1 MATKRVFSGIQPTG
15 SIHLGNYLGAIK
27 NWAAIQGQYDCIYC
41 VVDYH
46 AITSLYDPKTL
57 RAKSLDLAADLIAC
71 GIDPDRSI
79 LFVQSHVPEH
89 TELCWVFNSVTAY
102 GDLTRMT
109 QFKDK
114 SQRAAE
120 TGDGFIN
127 AGLFNYPILQAADI
141 ALYEAHYVPV
151 GKDQQ
156 QHVELSREI
165 VRKFNAS
172 YGDLLV
178 EPGALLT
185 EGADIRSLADPE
197 CKMSKSYGDKHV
209 VGLMEPEAGIEKKF
223 KRAVTDTGLE
233 EASADMSPGVANL
246 FTILRLTRPES
257 ADRLLAA
264 YRDKSLLYSELK
276 GEVFGAVM
284 DTLAPIRARKAELAN
299 DPGQLAAI
307 LAEGAR
313 KARAIAEQTM
323 DKVRSHVGVGRA

>member
-27 NWAAIQGQYDCIYC
+27 NWAAIQDDYDCIYC

-46 AITSLYDPKTL
+46 AITALHDPKAL
-57 RAKSLDLAADLIAC
+57 REKSLDLAADLIAC

-79 LFVQSHVPEH
+79 LFVQSHVKEH

-141 ALYEAHYVPV
+141 ALYEAHFVPV

-165 VRKFNAS
+165 VRKFNTA
-172 YGDLLV
+172 YGDVLV
-178 EPGALLT
+178 EPAVLLT
-185 EGADIRSLADPE
+185 EGADIRSLADPSY
-197 CKMSKSYGDKHV
+197 KMSKSYGEKHV
-209 VGLMEPEAGIEKKF
+209 IGLMEPDASIEKKF

-233 EASADMSPGVANL
+233 EASARMSPGVANL
-246 FTILRLTRPES
+246 FTILRLSRPES
-257 ADRLLAA
+257 ADRLESA
-264 YRDKSLLYSELK
+264 YHEKTLMYSELK
-276 GEVFGAVM
+276 GEVFDAVM
-284 DTLAPIRARKAELAN
+284 ETLAPIRARKQELAN
-299 DPGQLAAI
+299 DPGQLAEI
-307 LAEGAR
+307 LRDGAR
-313 KARAIAEQTM
+313 KAREIAEQTM
-323 DKVRSHVGVGRA
+323 DKVRKHVGVGET